1 MTATAIFGDQRNEQ
15 GEGVGCRGGRGAT
28 QKRDKKR
35 DRNFLPGWLWLV
47 FFLRAALV
55 FRVLLG
61 PLRLRLRFVSLRCAA
76 TATNFNKLQLHLPK
90 SASRRIASHRV
101 GVVLGSFCSLNGN
114 AVSACSGTHGALLA
128 PPLLLRPLVLLADCI
143 IQFVLKF
150 SECVALASCS

>member
-47 FFLRAALV
+47 FFWGAALV

-61 PLRLRLRFVSLRCAA
+61 PLRPSGLCLCDARRRQQISINYSYICQSQRRV
-76 TATNFNKLQLHLPK
+76 
-90 SASRRIASHRV
+90 ASHRIAS
-101 GVVLGSFCSLNGN
+101 GSSSGR
-114 AVSACSGTHGALLA
+114 SARLMATPS
-128 PPLLLRPLVLLADCI
+128 
-143 IQFVLKF
+143 
-150 SECVALASCS
+150 ALAAAHTALFLHPLFSPTPARRLHNSICVKVL